1 MPSRRVPPERRKRT
15 EISCDKCKSRKQKC
29 HRPPEAPEGVEHAPC
44 RYCQTHGFECVTT
57 QLRKKRIYASAEG
70 LGTRISLLESLIKG
84 LVPEADT
91 SSIEGMRALG
101 ASLGIPLPPP
111 EESPLPLDSEESID
125 QTSSS
130 QQEDVP
136 VLRDQQ
142 GQTQYIGPASSYVFQ
157 IRIRSLFA
165 MAGGQPQD
173 QQGQFFLFGRNPTE
187 KAWVGEVSDL
197 SREMSS
203 GKSPMT
209 TTASVSSP
217 VVEKNSLAAA
227 GGAASAASPA
237 STMHDVFDGPV
248 PDTLIAAFFDQIH
261 ADFPVLH
268 EASFRE
274 EYERFCSNPAS
285 LTTDADP
292 TWICSLLCVLIL
304 ARRIAPIDAF
314 SLKQGQAAEDRW
326 WRKVQA
332 LLPSVVFTSSV
343 SAVQALLLA
352 ALHLNNTNHKDSS
365 WTLTGTAV
373 RIAIAV
379 GLHREAKAPLHTPLA
394 RELRKRVWWTLYQ
407 FELMQA
413 ASLDRPSAIDDAA
426 CSAGNPRQAI
436 LDMGSSD
443 SMAYSNRLLVL
454 LSQACRVVR
463 SINNTS
469 EVADES
475 YSGPLSPAAALIR
488 DLRRWKESLPRHLCL
503 EAVNGQQPSS
513 QRSILLLHVQYHH
526 VLCVLSRNAM
536 LGAAS
541 RIFSPE
547 STTNPHQSQAG
558 GTTTLSDVCTEAA
571 QESIRILLRLD
582 SIGCFDNVTWWDFYF
597 LYQAALVLVLNIICE
612 ARQQAISSSSYIPRW
627 SMTSRALLANC
638 SDFSAKILENP
649 LVPGTTRRYAV
660 VIQDLNV
667 MSRNFSG
674 GNIQQPGNVPPPQ
687 HAQQQPQP
695 EPPGHPAYG
704 QPHMP
709 PQHQQNMPD
718 MSQMNLDQP
727 QGLPGMYMSQG
738 PAGIQ
743 FTTDYS
749 GNFGYPDPS
758 WGWREG
764 QWNDI
769 AAMLLSN
776 EYGHGQGGMQHQ

>member
-29 HRPPEAPEGVEHAPC
+29 HRPAETPEGVEHAPC
-44 RYCQTHGFECVTT
+44 RYCQSHGFECVTT
-57 QLRKKRIYASAEG
+57 QMRRKRMYGSAEG
-70 LGTRISLLESLIKG
+70 LGTRLSLLESLVRG

-111 EESPLPLDSEESID
+111 EESTLPLETEENIEQGSRN
-125 QTSSS
+125 

-165 MAGGQPQD
+165 GGQPQN
-173 QQGQFFLFGRNPTE
+173 QGQFFLFGSNPTD
-187 KAWVGEVSDL
+187 KAWMGEVTDL
-197 SREMSS
+197 GREMSS

-209 TTASVSSP
+209 NPSASSP
-217 VVEKNSLAAA
+217 VGVDRKPAF
-227 GGAASAASPA
+227 AASPA
-237 STMHDVFDGPV
+237 STMQDVIDGPV
-248 PDTLIAAFFDQIH
+248 PDTLIAAYFDRIH
-261 ADFPVLH
+261 SDFPVLH

-274 EYERFCSNPAS
+274 EYERFCLNPAS
-285 LTTDADP
+285 LTTEADP

-304 ARRIAPIDAF
+304 ARRTTSIDSF
-314 SLKQGQAAEDRW
+314 SLKQSQDAEDRW

-373 RIAIAV
+373 RIAVAI

-436 LDMGSSD
+436 LDMGSAN
-443 SMAYSNRLLVL
+443 SMAYSNRLLIL

-463 SINNTS
+463 TINNTS
-469 EVADES
+469 EVNEEPF
-475 YSGPLSPAAALIR
+475 SGPLSPAAALIR

-503 EAVNGQQPSS
+503 EA
-513 QRSILLLHVQYHH
+513 YHH
-526 VLCVLSRNAM
+526 VLCVLSRYGM
-536 LGAAS
+536 LALAS
-541 RIFSPE
+541 RLFSLEPRA
-547 STTNPHQSQAG
+547 NPQPQPAQRC
-558 GTTTLSDVCTEAA
+558 TTLSDVCTEAA
-571 QESIRILLRLD
+571 QESVRILLRLVGIGGFD
-582 SIGCFDNVTWWDFYF
+582 SVTWWDFYF
-597 LYQAALVLVLNIICE
+597 LYAAALVLVLNIISE
-612 ARQQAISSSSYIPRW
+612 VKQLSLDPSFKPRW
-627 SMTSRALLANC
+627 LNNSRSLLASC
-638 SDFSAKILENP
+638 AEFSAKLQQNP

-660 VIQDLNV
+660 VIEDLNQ
-667 MSRNFSG
+667 MSRNFSAVDP
-674 GNIQQPGNVPPPQ
+674 ISHAPPQ
-687 HAQQQPQP
+687 PQAQAETSHHHLQAQQNEVYQQGLVDVSHPMP
-695 EPPGHPAYG
+695 EP
-704 QPHMP
+704 
-709 PQHQQNMPD
+709 QQA
-718 MSQMNLDQP
+718 
-727 QGLPGMYMSQG
+727 LPGLYMSQG
-738 PAGIQ
+738 PTGIQ
-743 FTTDYS
+743 FVPDFS
-749 GNFGYPDPS
+749 GNFGYPDAS

-769 AAMLLSN
+769 ASMLLGN
-776 EYGHGQGGMQHQ
+776 EYGHG

>member
-29 HRPPEAPEGVEHAPC
+29 HRPTEPPEGVEHAPC
-44 RYCQTHGFECVTT
+44 RYCQSHGFECVTT
-57 QLRKKRIYASAEG
+57 QLRKKRMYASVEG
-70 LGTRISLLESLIKG
+70 LELRMNLLESLVKG

-91 SSIEGMRALG
+91 SSLDSMRALG
-101 ASLGIPLPPP
+101 TSLGIPVPPA
-111 EESPLPLDSEESID
+111 EDSPLPLESEESIE
-125 QTSSS
+125 QVSRNP
-130 QQEDVP
+130 QEDIP

-142 GQTQYIGPASSYVFQ
+142 GQTQYIGPASSYVLQ

-165 MAGGQPQD
+165 GGQPPN
-173 QQGQFFLFGRNPTE
+173 QGQFFLFGSNPTE
-187 KAWVGEVSDL
+187 KAWVGEVSEL
-197 SREMSS
+197 GREMST

-209 TTASVSSP
+209 NASGSSP
-217 VVEKNSLAAA
+217 AVEKVEKSVTTTT
-227 GGAASAASPA
+227 SPG
-237 STMHDVFDGPV
+237 STMQDVFDGPV
-248 PDTLIAAFFDQIH
+248 PDTLIAAFFDRVH

-274 EYERFCSNPAS
+274 EYERFCLDPTL
-285 LTTDADP
+285 LTTEADP

-304 ARRIAPIDAF
+304 GRRTTPID
-314 SLKQGQAAEDRW
+314 SLSWKQGQDAEDRW

-332 LLPSVVFTSSV
+332 LLPSVIFTSSV

-373 RIAIAV
+373 RIAIAI

-426 CSAGNPRQAI
+426 CSAGTPRQAI
-436 LDMGSSD
+436 LDVGSSD

-463 SINNTS
+463 TINNTS
-469 EVADES
+469 DAGEDS
-475 YSGPLSPAAALIR
+475 FSGPLSPAAALIR
-488 DLRRWKESLPRHLCL
+488 DLRRWKESLPRHLSL
-503 EAVNGQQPSS
+503 DAVSGQQPSS

-536 LGAAS
+536 MGLAS
-541 RIFSPE
+541 RIFAADAISSPP
-547 STTNPHQSQAG
+547 SSQNGA
-558 GTTTLSDVCTEAA
+558 TTLSDICAEAA
-571 QESIRILLRLD
+571 QESIRLLLRLD
-582 SIGCFDNVTWWDFYF
+582 SIGGFDTVTWWDFYF
-597 LYQAALVLVLNIICE
+597 LYAAALVLVLNIICE
-612 ARQQAISSSSYIPRW
+612 ARQQALNPSYRSRW
-627 SMTSRALLANC
+627 LNNSRSLLAAC
-638 SDFSAKILENP
+638 AEFSAKVLLNP
-649 LVPGTTRRYAV
+649 LVPGTTRRYAI
-660 VIQDLNV
+660 VIGDLNE
-667 MSRNFSG
+667 MSRNFSATDYATEMET
-674 GNIQQPGNVPPPQ
+674 QPSQPAQHTQAPQLHTESSSHSSYAPTHTPQ
-687 HAQQQPQP
+687 HGLP
-695 EPPGHPAYG
+695 EMNHV
-704 QPHMP
+704 
-709 PQHQQNMPD
+709 MPD
-718 MSQMNLDQP
+718 PQ
-727 QGLPGMYMSQG
+727 QGLSGLYMSQG

-743 FTTDYS
+743 FTPDFS
-749 GNFGYPDPS
+749 GNFAFPDAS

-769 AAMLLSN
+769 ATMLLGN
-776 EYGHGQGGMQHQ
+776 EYNHQQG

>member
-29 HRPPEAPEGVEHAPC
+29 HRPTEAPEGVEHAPC

-70 LGTRISLLESLIKG
+70 FGTRLSLLESLIKG

-111 EESPLPLDSEESID
+111 EESPLPLDSEENLD
-125 QTSSS
+125 QSSQS

-165 MAGGQPQD
+165 GGEPQN
-173 QQGQFFLFGRNPTE
+173 QGQFFLFGRNPTE

-209 TTASVSSP
+209 AASVSSP
-217 VVEKNSLAAA
+217 VVEKTNLTTATT
-227 GGAASAASPA
+227 ASPA

-304 ARRIAPIDAF
+304 ARRIAPIDSF

-332 LLPSVVFTSSV
+332 LLPSVIFTSSV

-373 RIAIAV
+373 RIAVAI

-469 EVADES
+469 EAAEES

-547 STTNPHQSQAG
+547 TAANPPQPQS
-558 GTTTLSDVCTEAA
+558 GTTTLSDVCAEAA

-582 SIGCFDNVTWWDFYF
+582 NIGCFDTVTWWDFYF
-597 LYQAALVLVLNIICE
+597 LYAAALVLVLNIICE
-612 ARQQAISSSSYIPRW
+612 VRQQALSSSYLPRW

-638 SDFSAKILENP
+638 ADFSAKILDNP

-660 VIQDLNV
+660 VIQDLNE

-674 GNIQQPGNVPPPQ
+674 GNIHPGAPPQ
-687 HAQQQPQP
+687 QAQPQP
-695 EPPGHPAYG
+695 EPSSHPAYNQ
-704 QPHMP
+704 QPVP
-709 PQHQQNMPD
+709 PQQQNMPD
-718 MSQMNLDQP
+718 MNQVMPDP
-727 QGLPGMYMSQG
+727 QHGLPGMYMSQG
-738 PAGIQ
+738 PGGIQ
-743 FTTDYS
+743 FTPDYS
-749 GNFGYPDPS
+749 GNFGFPDAS

-769 AAMLLSN
+769 AAMLLGN
-776 EYGHGQGGMQHQ
+776 EYGGHGQGGMQHQ